1 MKKYLLLIM
10 MLAAWLPAWAED
22 TTLSLDEVVVTAT
35 RTEED
40 IDKISSNV
48 TVITQEDIKKS
59 TATTVQDLLRNEAGI
74 IIRDLYGTGTKST
87 IDMRGFTRGLNTAIM
102 LDGRKLNEIDLSGV
116 DWNTIPL
123 ENIERIEIVRG
134 SESVLY
140 GDNAMAGAIN
150 IITKKGFAAKP
161 EIVLDAR
168 AESYNGY
175 MGLGTLTGGTDKIGS
190 FLFLKHRQ
198 TSGYRENSDF
208 TATDMSTR
216 LNFKI
221 TEYFTFDFAAGY
233 HTDDQGLPGGLTE
246 SEVNHDR
253 RQSTKPD
260 DHVDFDQRYI
270 DTKANFALGT
280 WGDLELGYS
289 YNDKEFDSDLFFFDA
304 PFNTRRNTQT
314 SGIKAKLTVDKKIAN
329 FRNLLVAGVDYYD
342 SDADNRTT
350 FFGSSTY
357 SEISKSDTGLYIQDE
372 FFISDKIS
380 LSLGY
385 RYADTRFDDTVS
397 GFTTV
402 SDEQKFTEDAYRAGV
417 TFNYANG
424 SKIFVNYAK
433 GYRLPT
439 TDELFDFTGII
450 TNLKPEKSD
459 TYEAGIV
466 HAFGK
471 RVQARITVYTMD
483 VRDEL
488 FFNPIGGQL
497 GFGTN
502 ENLDKTKHTGVET
515 GFTAA
520 VTDGVSVFGN
530 FTYADVKFKSGP
542 YDGNR
547 IQLVPEYSAS
557 LGGDFRFLKSF
568 LLAANANWI
577 GEKYLDNDVRNDFD
591 KMESYIVVNAKLS
604 YTYKGLTAYIG
615 VNNIFNEEF
624 SEYGI
629 VGLSGNKNF
638 YPAPERNFYG
648 GLRVAL

>member
-1 MKKYLLLIM
+1 M
-10 MLAAWLPAWAED
+10 MSAAWLPAWAEE
-22 TTLSLDEVVVTAT
+22 TTLTIDEVVVTAT

-59 TATTVQDLLRNEAGI
+59 TATTVQDLLRNEEGLI
-74 IIRDLYGTGTKST
+74 VRDLYGTGTKST
-87 IDMRGFTRGLNTAIM
+87 VDMRGFTRGLNTAIM

-150 IITKKGFAAKP
+150 IITKKGYAAKP

-175 MGLGTLTGGTDKIGS
+175 MGLGTLTGGTDKIGY

-208 TATDMSTR
+208 TATDMSTQ
-216 LNFKI
+216 LNFKV
-221 TEYFTFDFAAGY
+221 TDYFTFNFAAGY

-246 SEVNHDR
+246 GEVNDDR

-260 DHVDFDQRYI
+260 DHVDYDQRYI

-289 YNDKEFDSDLFFFDA
+289 YNDREFDSDLFFFST
-304 PFNTRRNTQT
+304 PFNTRRDTTT
-314 SGIKAKLTVDKKIAN
+314 SGIKAKLTVDKKIADFQN
-329 FRNLLVAGVDYYD
+329 VLVAGIDYYD
-342 SDADNRTT
+342 SDVDNRSSG
-350 FFGSSTY
+350 FGSTTY
-357 SEISKSDTGLYIQDE
+357 SDMSKEDTGLYIQDE

-402 SDEQKFTEDAYRAGV
+402 SDEQKFTEEAYRAGA

-450 TNLKPEKSD
+450 TDLKPEKSD

-466 HAFGK
+466 HAFG
-471 RVQARITVYTMD
+471 RMLQARVTVYTMD

-488 FFNPIGGQL
+488 FFNPTGGAF
-497 GFGTN
+497 GFGAN
-502 ENLDKTKHTGVET
+502 ENLDKTRHTGVET
-515 GFTAA
+515 GVTAA
-520 VTDGVSVFGN
+520 VTDNISMFGN
-530 FTYADVKFKSGP
+530 FTYTDVKFKSGP

-547 IQLVPEYSAS
+547 IQLVPQYSAS
-557 LGGDFRFLKSF
+557 LGGDVRFLKSF
-568 LLAANANWI
+568 LLAANANWV
-577 GEKYLDNDVRNDFD
+577 GKKYLDNDVQNDFD

-604 YTYKGLTAYIG
+604 YTYKGLTAYVG

-624 SEYGI
+624 SEYGV
-629 VGLSGNKNF
+629 VGFSGNKNF

>member
-1 MKKYLLLIM
+1 M
-10 MLAAWLPAWAED
+10 MSAAWLPAWAEE
-22 TTLSLDEVVVTAT
+22 TTLTIDEVVVTAT

-59 TATTVQDLLRNEAGI
+59 TATTVQDLLRNEEGLI
-74 IIRDLYGTGTKST
+74 VRDLYGTGTKST
-87 IDMRGFTRGLNTAIM
+87 VDMRGFTRGLNTAIM

-150 IITKKGFAAKP
+150 IITKKGYAAKP

-175 MGLGTLTGGTDKIGS
+175 MGLGTLTGGTDKIGY

-208 TATDMSTR
+208 TATDMSTQ
-216 LNFKI
+216 LNFKV
-221 TEYFTFDFAAGY
+221 TDYFTFNFAAGY

-246 SEVNHDR
+246 GEVNDDR

-260 DHVDFDQRYI
+260 DHVDYDQRYI

-289 YNDKEFDSDLFFFDA
+289 YNDREFDSDLFFFST
-304 PFNTRRNTQT
+304 PFNTRRDTTT
-314 SGIKAKLTVDKKIAN
+314 SGIKAKLTVDKKIAD
-329 FRNLLVAGVDYYD
+329 FQNLLVAGIDYYD
-342 SDADNRTT
+342 SDVDNRSSG
-350 FFGSSTY
+350 FGSTTY
-357 SEISKSDTGLYIQDE
+357 SDMSKEDTGLYIQDE

-402 SDEQKFTEDAYRAGV
+402 SDEQKFTEEAYRAGA

-450 TNLKPEKSD
+450 TDLKPEKSD

-466 HAFGK
+466 HAFG
-471 RVQARITVYTMD
+471 RMLQARVTVYTMD

-488 FFNPIGGQL
+488 FFNPTGGAF
-497 GFGTN
+497 GFGAN
-502 ENLDKTKHTGVET
+502 ENLDKTRHTGVET
-515 GFTAA
+515 GVTAA
-520 VTDGVSVFGN
+520 VTDNISMFGN
-530 FTYADVKFKSGP
+530 FTYTDVKFKSGP

-547 IQLVPEYSAS
+547 IQLVPQYSAS
-557 LGGDFRFLKSF
+557 LGGDVRFLKSF
-568 LLAANANWI
+568 LLAANANWV
-577 GEKYLDNDVRNDFD
+577 GKKYLDNDVQNDFD

-604 YTYKGLTAYIG
+604 YTYKGLTAYVG

-624 SEYGI
+624 SEYGV
-629 VGLSGNKNF
+629 VGFSGNKNF

>member
-87 IDMRGFTRGLNTAIM
+87 VDMRGFSRGLNTAILM
-102 LDGRKLNEIDLSGV
+102 DGRKLNEIDLSGV

-150 IITKKGFAAKP
+150 IITKKGYAMTP
-161 EIVLDAR
+161 EVMLDAR
-168 AESYNGY
+168 AESYNGHT
-175 MGLGTLTGGTDKIGS
+175 GIGTLTGGTDKIAY
-190 FLFLKHRQ
+190 FFFLKHRQ

-208 TATDMSTR
+208 TAADMSTR

-221 TEYFTFDFAAGY
+221 TDYLAFDFAAGY

-289 YNDKEFDSDLFFFDA
+289 YNNKKFDSDLFFFGS
-304 PFNTRRNTQT
+304 PFNTRRDTST
-314 SGIKAKLTVDKKIAN
+314 SGIKAKLTVDTRPFN
-329 FRNLLVAGVDYYD
+329 FRNLVVAGVDYYD
-342 SDADNRTT
+342 SDVDNRTSG
-350 FFGSSTY
+350 FGTTTY

-397 GFTTV
+397 GFTSV
-402 SDEQKFTEDAYRAGV
+402 SDEQKFTEEAYRAGA

-439 TDELFDFTGII
+439 TDELFDFTGTI

-471 RVQARITVYTMD
+471 RLQAHLTLYTMD

-502 ENLDKTKHTGVET
+502 ENLDKTRHAGVET
-515 GFTAA
+515 GFTAV
-520 VTDGVSVFGN
+520 VTDAVSVFGN
-530 FTYADVKFKSGP
+530 FTYTDVTFKSGP
-542 YDGNR
+542 YDGNH
-547 IQLVPEYSAS
+547 IQLVPQYSAS
-557 LGGDFRFLKSF
+557 LGGDYRFLQSF
-568 LLAANANWI
+568 LLAANANWV
-577 GEKYLDNDVRNDFD
+577 GRKYLDNDVQNDFD

-604 YTYKGLTAYIG
+604 YTYKSLTAYIG
-615 VNNIFNEEF
+615 VNNIFDEEY

-629 VGLSGNKNF
+629 VGSSGIKNF